1 MTSTERPLP
10 HHHTEHLDP
19 RHFYAAYVFESAYAR
34 QKDVAAVIAQAQQLG
49 YPLRYWWL
57 SDALYLDDAPDRLI
71 VCVHHAA
78 TGENA
83 GMDLYTALKEQ
94 EIEWDFLEAAA
105 VDEYRVLGNSVE
117 DTEKLLDPDGTPLF
131 PMKHRRNTYDR
142 TRNPSSRSRE
152 NR

>member
-10 HHHTEHLDP
+10 HHHEEHLDP
-19 RHFYAAYVFESAYAR
+19 RHFYAAYVFESALRTSKGRR
-34 QKDVAAVIAQAQQLG
+34 QRHRTSPTLG
-49 YPLRYWWL
+49 YPVRYWWL

-105 VDEYRVLGNSVE
+105 VEEYRVLGNAVE
-117 DTEKLLDPDGTPLF
+117 DAEKLLDPDGTPLF
-131 PMKHRRNTYDR
+131 PPEIPQQHV
-142 TRNPSSRSRE
+142 
-152 NR
+152 